1 MSCMSVQEL
10 LKKTKC
16 LVWTWPGLWTTKRL
30 RILRD
35 HKENT
40 AKAGSDT
47 HMGKASLWVSLA
59 FFYEVRVKFY
69 KRR

>member
-1 MSCMSVQEL
+1 MSVQEL

-47 HMGKASLWVSLA
+47 HMGKASLW
-59 FFYEVRVKFY
+59 
-69 KRR
+69 